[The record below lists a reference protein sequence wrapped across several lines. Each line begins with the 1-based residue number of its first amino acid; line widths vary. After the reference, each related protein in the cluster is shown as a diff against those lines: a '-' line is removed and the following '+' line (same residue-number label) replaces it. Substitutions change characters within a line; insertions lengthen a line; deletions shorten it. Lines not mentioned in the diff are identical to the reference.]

1 MTGPLPPSAPS
12 EVSDRLVAE
21 VVEALAAR
29 LQAGEA
35 VDLEAC
41 AREHPECADRL
52 RQLLPAVRMLA
63 DLGRSA
69 GGAGGTAPGP
79 TPGVLGDFRILREVG
94 RGGMGVVY
102 EAEQLSLRRRVAL
115 KVLAFAAVLDPRHLQ
130 RFQNEA
136 RAAACLHHPNI
147 VPVHGVGADRGVHYY
162 AMQFIEGP
170 TLASLIQDLRWQRR
184 LRRDKETGRQGDKET
199 EIVGPPPAAPPGPDR
214 AASVSLSPC
223 LPVSLSDFFR
233 TAARLGV
240 QAAEALEHAHQAG
253 VVHRDVKP
261 ANLMVDAR
269 GNLWVTDFGL
279 AVCQAEAGVTR
290 SGDLIGT
297 LRYMSPEQ
305 ALGRRGALDHR
316 TDVYSLGATLY
327 ELLTLEPAFGGDDR
341 QDLLRRIAAEEP
353 RPARRVNPAV
363 PADLETVVAKAMAKA
378 PEDRYAT
385 AQDLADDLRR
395 FLEDRPVRARRP
407 SLWQKGRKWARRNE
421 PVVWGLALFAALA
434 VLGSLVGAGAYAYQK
449 GQLAWQKDQ
458 LARWEE
464 VARRGSEQ
472 RLYSALLDEAAAL
485 RLARQPGYRAKVWEK
500 LSEAVALTVADK
512 EPGRVRAEVLACLG
526 DPLGLPALDR
536 AEAAAVP
543 RAPPPRLSAEWEAVF
558 REEIRRALPPAADP
572 ARCAWAVS
580 PDGDVLA
587 FSAGS
592 PVVQLRPRGGGW
604 REQAASTL
612 GAVYALAFTA
622 DRQSLVAGCEEGVIV
637 WDVSRLPR
645 GAVRWSCRCG
655 NVPSVAA
662 QPGGRLL
669 ATAGRRLELWSL
681 DTNRLVAALESPAN
695 GAAAEFS
702 ADGKY
707 LLAVVG
713 GRAVA
718 GWPVSDTPERRLL
731 EARQG
736 GVPSVAFS
744 PDGRL
749 LAAGSKGGAAVVWDV
764 AAGRLRHACR
774 ANAPTPPPFEMIDT
788 VEAVAFRPDG
798 RLLASGDFR
807 GEVRLWDVE
816 TGAEVARAR
825 RSPKGAPGQVWCL
838 QFSPSGRYLAAGGGL
853 GVVVWELGAGG
864 GPVTPKRVKEIH
876 GKDTPLTAYDL
887 AFHPDEGSLVFLNSQ
902 GGLYRQE
909 MAKGTQAR
917 GLVPRGA
924 VQLRALRFD
933 AAGERLTYVTRAGT
947 LGVYDWRTGATHD
960 TGQKALQV
968 ALSGRWAATPG
979 LGQGVTLYDLDAG
992 RPAYA
997 LPPEGGDVWGLAF
1010 SPDGTLLA
1018 LGLSD
1023 GGVALWDLE
1032 QVRARLAEFGLPAA
1046 STARSRKD
1054 EG

>member
-1 MTGPLPPSAPS
+1 MTLPLPPSAPS

-41 AREHPECADRL
+41 ARAHPECADRL

-69 GGAGGTAPGP
+69 GGAGGPAPGAAGG
-79 TPGVLGDFRILREVG
+79 TLGDYRLLREVG

-136 RAAACLHHPNI
+136 RSAACLHHPNI
-147 VPVHGVGADRGVHYY
+147 VPVYGVGCERGVHYY

-170 TLASLIQDLRWQRR
+170 TLAALIQDLRRQRR
-184 LRRDKETGRQGDKET
+184 RPADKETRRQGDRET
-199 EIVGPPPAAPPGPDR
+199 EIVGQASATPPGPDR
-214 AASVSLSPC
+214 GVLFSLSPC
-223 LPVSLSDFFR
+223 LPVSLSEFFR
-233 TAARLGV
+233 TVARLGV

-279 AVCQAEAGVTR
+279 AVCQAETGVTR
-290 SGDLIGT
+290 SGDLVGT

-341 QDLLRRIAAEEP
+341 QELLRRIVAEEP
-353 RPARRVNPAV
+353 RPARRLNPAV

-378 PEDRYAT
+378 PDERYAT
-385 AQDLADDLRR
+385 AQELADDLRR

-449 GQLAWQKDQ
+449 GQLAWEKDQ
-458 LARWEE
+458 VARQQE
-464 VARRGSEQ
+464 VARRGSDQ
-472 RLYSALLDEAAAL
+472 RLYHALLDEAAAL
-485 RLARQPGYRAKVWEK
+485 RLARGPGYRARVWEK
-500 LSEAVALTVADK
+500 LHEAVGLNVPEKGPD
-512 EPGRVRAEVLACLG
+512 RVRATVLACLG
-526 DPLGLPALDR
+526 DPVGLERIEGPS
-536 AEAAAVP
+536 AA
-543 RAPPPRLSAEWEAVF
+543 RAPPPPLSAEWEAVV
-558 REEIRRALPPAADP
+558 REELRRANPPEP
-572 ARCAWAVS
+572 ARYARAVS
-580 PDGDVLA
+580 PDGEVLA
-587 FSAGS
+587 FSAMS
-592 PVVQLRPRGGGW
+592 SVVHLRPRGGAW
-604 REQAASTL
+604 RRQAISTL
-612 GAVYALAFTA
+612 GAVYDLAFTP
-622 DRQSLVAGCEEGVIV
+622 DRQSLIAGCEEGVIV
-637 WDVSRLPR
+637 WDVSRLPA

-655 NVPSVAA
+655 NVFSVAA

-681 DTNRLVAALESPAN
+681 STNRLVAALESPAN
-695 GAAAEFS
+695 GATVEFS
-702 ADGKY
+702 ADGKL
-707 LLAVVG
+707 LLAVAG

-718 GWPVSDTPERRLL
+718 GWPVNDTPERRLL
-731 EARQG
+731 YADQG
-736 GVPSVAFS
+736 GVPAVAFSPDGKLLAAGSKGGAALLWDVASGRLRHACRTHPPGLGHFGTVEAVAFS

-749 LAAGSKGGAAVVWDV
+749 LAAGDF
-764 AAGRLRHACR
+764 L
-774 ANAPTPPPFEMIDT
+774 
-788 VEAVAFRPDG
+788 
-798 RLLASGDFR
+798 GDI
-807 GEVRLWDVE
+807 RLWGAE
-816 TGAEVARAR
+816 TGKEVARALH
-825 RSPKGAPGQVWCL
+825 SGTKPPGQVWRV
-838 QFSPSGRYLAAGGGL
+838 QFSSGGRYLAAGGGQ
-853 GVVVWELGAGG
+853 GVEVWEVWADGGAVTLARWRDVH
-864 GPVTPKRVKEIH
+864 GPGPDKV
-876 GKDTPLTAYDL
+876 LTVYDL
-887 AFHPDEGSLVFLNSQ
+887 AFHPGEAELAFLSAS
-902 GGLYRQE
+902 GWLHRLGME
-909 MAKGTQAR
+909 KGTPSAPL
-917 GLVPRGA
+917 GPRAA
-924 VQLRALRFD
+924 VQLRALQFD
-933 AAGERLTYVTRAGT
+933 AAGERLTYVTRSGT
-947 LGVYDWRTGATHD
+947 LGVYDWRTGAVRD

-968 ALSGRWAATPG
+968 AQSGRWAATPG
-979 LGQGVTLYDLDAG
+979 LGHEVLLYDLEAG

-997 LPPEGGDVWGLAF
+997 LPAEGSDVWCLTF

-1018 LGLSD
+1018 VGLSD

-1032 QVRARLAEFGLPAA
+1032 QVRARLAEFDLPVP
-1046 STARSRKD
+1046 STARAARP
-1054 EG
+1054 